1 MYWTKSQVSSWL
13 LCYFLW
19 WLEQQK
25 ARKKQDIAL
34 KIVTIVNGTMATF
47 LCHTYVQEPALSTKV
62 DFFWNHKSKLLE
74 KLWIKVRCK
83 IKY

>member
-1 MYWTKSQVSSWL
+1 MTGFGLPASWLEEMYWTKSQVSSWL

-62 DFFWNHKSKLLE
+62 AFLKP
-74 KLWIKVRCK
+74 
-83 IKY
+83 